1 MSGLYLIFW
10 FSCSQCTE
18 KPGKPNPPEI
28 GVTTTNSISLSWQP
42 PADDGGAEITNYIVE
57 YRAESASKWITANK
71 DIVAA
76 LSYKVTGLKK
86 DMVYEF
92 RISAVNKAGTGPASD
107 PSKPAAAKEAVCKH
121 FSLEF
126 SSRSVA

>member
-1 MSGLYLIFW
+1 MHAYFLGFI
-10 FSCSQCTE
+10 CSHCAE

-28 GVTTTNSISLSWQP
+28 GSTTTNSISLSWQP

-71 DIVAA
+71 DVVAA

-86 DMVYEF
+86 DVVYEF
-92 RISAVNKAGTGPASD
+92 RISAMNKAGTGPASD
-107 PSKPAAAKEAVCKH
+107 PSKPTAATEAVCKH
-121 FSLEF
+121 FSLE
-126 SSRSVA
+126 S